1 MYRNYEEYEKAFE
14 VMVKRAAPAGINI
27 VKKSLEE
34 FLVDN
39 YRDKIEWYLTQEWGT
54 ETFPEIFYRDCECD
68 LDEDCDEISEEE
80 MRGDDL
86 HSGVWEIVNDGYER
100 GMSVNQTA
108 FAVYEYLKNEG
119 AI

>member
-14 VMVKRAAPAGINI
+14 IMIERAPAGIKI
-27 VKKSLEE
+27 VKKSQEE

-39 YRDKIEWYLTQEWGT
+39 YRDKIEWYLMEEWET
-54 ETFPEIFYRDCECD
+54 ATFPEIFYRDCDYD
-68 LDEDCDEISEEE
+68 LDEDSDELSPEE
-80 MRGDDL
+80 MRGDEL
-86 HSGVWEIVNDGYER
+86 NSGVWEIVNNGYER

-108 FAVYEYLKNEG
+108 FLVYEYLKNEG